1 MVADFLNN
9 AERFITLVRTMD
21 DSKFDQPFIDEKY
34 GTVLRNIEGVIEH
47 CYYHLGQ
54 IVLVNKLI
62 QHIQV

>member
-34 GTVLRNIEGVIEH
+34 GTVLRNIEGVIKH

-54 IVLVNKLI
+54 IVLINKLNN
-62 QHIQV
+62 